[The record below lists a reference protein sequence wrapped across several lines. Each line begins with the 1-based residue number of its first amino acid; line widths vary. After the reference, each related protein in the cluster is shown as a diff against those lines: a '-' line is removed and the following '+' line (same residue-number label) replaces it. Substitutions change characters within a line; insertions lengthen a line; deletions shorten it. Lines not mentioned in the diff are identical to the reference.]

1 MHAAA
6 YAWIRETL
14 QRLPKPTRVI
24 EFGSRDI
31 NGSPRSLLPVT
42 PYVGV
47 DLVDGPGV
55 DVVADA
61 ATYEPQAKA
70 DLVLCCEVL
79 EHSEYAGDIV
89 KNAVACVA
97 PGGHVLITCATTGRA
112 PHSAV
117 DGGPLQAG
125 EFYRNVPAREL
136 DDWLGEADARIKR
149 WTVAESRGD
158 LYALA
163 EVPA

>member
-1 MHAAA
+1 MHPAA
-6 YAWIRETL
+6 YHWIRDTL
-14 QRLPKPTRVI
+14 KSLPKPTRVL
-24 EFGSRDI
+24 ELGSRDI
-31 NGSPRSLLPVT
+31 NGTPRALLPST

-79 EHSEYAGDIV
+79 EHSEYAADIV
-89 KNAVACVA
+89 RNAVACVA
-97 PGGHVLITCATTGRA
+97 PGGHLLITCATTGRA

-117 DGGPLQAG
+117 DGGAIRPG
-125 EFYRNVPAREL
+125 EFYRNVTVEEL
-136 DDWLGEADARIKR
+136 STWLY
-149 WTVAESRGD
+149 VAGTRGVFAQIHSGD

-163 EVPA
+163 QVPA